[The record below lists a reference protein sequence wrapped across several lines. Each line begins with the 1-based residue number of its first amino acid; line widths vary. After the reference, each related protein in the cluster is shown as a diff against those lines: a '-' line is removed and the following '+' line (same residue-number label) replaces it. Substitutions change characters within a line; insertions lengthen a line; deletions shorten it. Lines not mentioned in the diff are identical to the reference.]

1 VNDAHARPRPRPDVS
16 GGSTDRPSYWVAIQA
31 VSATHHTLRGPM
43 SSTPSDVTRL
53 LQLWTDG
60 DREGWERQRS
70 PRWAD
75 VAMYCVLLNERII
88 GELQF
93 P

>member
-1 VNDAHARPRPRPDVS
+1 
-16 GGSTDRPSYWVAIQA
+16 
-31 VSATHHTLRGPM
+31 M